1 MGKSRKYIL
10 NICNS
15 ISCGLGTC
23 TTTDQTYNLLNSFVN
38 EGITYPVLT
47 EEELSVLSKLEYELK
62 KIELRKES
70 LKTTEEKRR
79 DVDLEI
85 DKLKRQIDAVS

>member
-1 MGKSRKYIL
+1 MTNNSNNNLEIEEYANLKNRKVVYEDCGIPCPKYIDEKL
-10 NICNS
+10 
-15 ISCGLGTC
+15 
-23 TTTDQTYNLLNSFVN
+23 
-38 EGITYPVLT
+38 
-47 EEELSVLSKLEYELK
+47 EELKDIIKKNYRNKLEYELK

-85 DKLKRQIDAVS
+85 DKLKRQINAVS